1 MTDPTIQQA
10 IVRINE
16 HLGVVA
22 DVIRALTSDEM
33 FHREAFRAAVR
44 SGYRCLTEAE
54 IALAQNIEHMSPHG
68 GLYLQ
73 ARIQLAATNLGTAV
87 AAYRAAWAST

>member
-1 MTDPTIQQA
+1 MTTPTIPQA
-10 IVRINE
+10 ITRINE
-16 HLGVVA
+16 HLSVVA

-33 FHREAFRAAVR
+33 LHREALRAAVR
-44 SGYRCLTEAE
+44 SGYRCLVEAE
-54 IALAQNIEHMSPHG
+54 IALAQNIESMTPHG

-87 AAYRAAWAST
+87 IAYRASWAST